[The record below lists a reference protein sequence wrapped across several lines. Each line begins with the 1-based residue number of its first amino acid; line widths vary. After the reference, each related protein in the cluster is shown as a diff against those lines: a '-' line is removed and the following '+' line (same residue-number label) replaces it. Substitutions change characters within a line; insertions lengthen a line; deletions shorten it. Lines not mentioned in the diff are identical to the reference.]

1 MKRFKKA
8 YIEITNSCN
17 LSCSF
22 CPLNS
27 REKRF
32 MSPSEYLHVLR
43 EINPY
48 VNFLYLHLMGEP
60 LLHPELDEI
69 LKISSEEKM
78 KINITTNGTLVKKN
92 LDTLLNNKCIRK
104 VSFSLH
110 SFEANDNKDFD
121 TYLNDI
127 IDASKKLPDNDITV
141 VLKLWNLDST
151 NDEVKEGK
159 GKNELNDKII
169 SMLLNNLSNK
179 KIDDVYNELKNR
191 MTCEISKHIYIQTG
205 EKFEWPIKTNDENKF
220 DKIFCYG
227 MLDQFGV
234 LSNGDVVPCCLDNEG
249 IIKFGNIFNESMK
262 DILSK
267 DEVNKFINNMKK
279 GICPHSLCSKCTYA
293 RKKVQI
299 WN

>member
-17 LSCSF
+17 LNCSF
-22 CPLNS
+22 CPKNT
-27 REKRF
+27 REKKF
-32 MSPSEYLHVLR
+32 MSLDEYKHIMSE
-43 EINPY
+43 IKPY

-69 LKISSEEKM
+69 LKLSSIEKM
-78 KINITTNGTLVKKN
+78 KINITTNGTLIRKN
-92 LDTLLNNKCIRK
+92 LDTLINNKCIRK

-110 SFEANDNKDFD
+110 SFEANDNDNFEN
-121 TYLNDI
+121 YMNDI
-127 IDASKKLPDNDITV
+127 IEASKKLSDNNITV

-151 NDEVKEGK
+151 NIEVEDNK
-159 GKNELNDKII
+159 GLNDLNDTII
-169 SMLLNNLSNK
+169 RNILDNLSNK
-179 KIDDVYNELKNR
+179 KIDDVYDELKNR
-191 MTCEISKHIYIQTG
+191 NTCEIYKHIYIQTG
-205 EKFEWPIKTNDENKF
+205 EKFEWPINTNDDNKF

-227 MLDQFGV
+227 MLDQFGI
-234 LSNGDVVPCCLDNEG
+234 LSNGDVVPCCLDSEG
-249 IIKFGNIFNESMK
+249 KIKLGNIFNESMK

-293 RKKVQI
+293 RKKV
-299 WN
+299 